1 MRKPRTI
8 MNRALCGFPAQFYA
22 EIPHNFVRVSRMY
35 KDLIKIYINNTEEIK
50 THSAHAVQHER
61 RRGLFYGFYLNIF
74 GGVTN
79 DA

>member
-1 MRKPRTI
+1 

-35 KDLIKIYINNTEEIK
+35 KINKVRIYKNNTEEIK

-61 RRGLFYGFYLNIF
+61 RRGPFYGFYLNIF
-74 GGVTN
+74 GGVIN